1 MCVANG
7 LYHNIFCM
15 IKGRLNAMCS
25 DGLWLDSISAALG
38 AAQRAVL
45 FAHRLTGRHAIG
57 VRAREL
63 GLALDAESLKALL
76 DAGPK

>member
-38 AAQRAVL
+38 AAQRAVG
-45 FAHRLTGRHAIG
+45 FIG
-57 VRAREL
+57 LSLCGGGHHQL
-63 GLALDAESLKALL
+63 GAVVIF
-76 DAGPK
+76 